1 MQNQIFRK
9 KSLDRVSSPDQL
21 EDYIHVTSPSVWIIF
36 AAIVVLLIGACVWGI
51 MGYLDTTAA
60 VAAYADPTENRIVLY
75 IKEKDAPYVH
85 PGTVFRI
92 NGQEYA
98 IETVKDGHYRLETA
112 DRIDPALLEYAM
124 HVGNLVSGEWVN
136 CAYAAQKEPLQEG
149 IYEASVVLERVH
161 PMSFILN

>member
-21 EDYIHVTSPSVWIIF
+21 DDYIHVTSPSVWIIF
-36 AAIVVLLIGACVWGI
+36 AAIVVLLIGACIWGI
-51 MGYLDTTAA
+51 MGYLDTTAT
-60 VAAYADPTENRIVLY
+60 VAAYADPAKNQLVLY

-85 PGTVFRI
+85 PGTVFKL

-98 IETVKDGHYRLETA
+98 IEAVDAEHYRLEMA
-112 DRIDPALLEYAM
+112 GGIDPILLEYTM

-136 CAYAAQKEPLQEG
+136 CAYAAQKEPLNEG
-149 IYEASVVLERVH
+149 IYEASVILEHVH

>member
-21 EDYIHVTSPSVWIIF
+21 DEYIHVTNPSIWIVF
-36 AAIVVLLIGACVWGI
+36 AAIVVLLIGACVWGV
-51 MGYLDTTAA
+51 MGYLDTTATA
-60 VAAYADPTENRIVLY
+60 AAYADPSTNQLILY

-85 PGTVFRI
+85 PGTVFRV
-92 NGQEYA
+92 NGQEY
-98 IETVKDGHYRLETA
+98 TVEAVHDEHYRVEAAEGL
-112 DRIDPALLEYAM
+112 DPDLLEYAM
-124 HVGNLVSGEWVN
+124 HVGGLVAGEWVN

-149 IYEASVVLERVH
+149 VYEAAVVLERVH

>member
-9 KSLDRVSSPDQL
+9 KSLDRVSSPDQM

-51 MGYLDTTAA
+51 MGYLDTTAT
-60 VAAYADPTENRIVLY
+60 VAAYADPAENQLVLY

-98 IETVKDGHYRLETA
+98 IDTVEDGHLRMESANGIGPELV
-112 DRIDPALLEYAM
+112 EYAM
-124 HVGNLVSGEWVN
+124 HVGGLVPGEWVMR
-136 CAYAAQKEPLQEG
+136 AYAAQTEPLQEG
-149 IYEASVVLERVH
+149 VYEAAVVLERVH